1 MCRSGICF
9 NAIFGGAAVTV
20 AIRQPPSCVVSAKL
34 RAVLVE
40 QRLSPPSAVRWSSW
54 RINNTFLT
62 FDLSLWE
69 LCVCFL
75 PQPPGGV
82 SARFSDQPFLCS
94 FSFYLR
100 PEGGTREFTLGVVLS
115 TSALASML
123 TGSSLLI
130 FFCGVSR
137 PSPGGLSCWW
147 NTLRPSCLC
156 TELIWT
162 PACRHSP
169 PTPGTHSRSF
179 SSSTAFCAVTVS
191 GPCVFAKSVFP

>member
-69 LCVCFL
+69 LCVC
-75 PQPPGGV
+75 V
-82 SARFSDQPFLCS
+82 SR
-94 FSFYLR
+94 
-100 PEGGTREFTLGVVLS
+100 LS
-115 TSALASML
+115 HQGASALVSL
-123 TGSSLLI
+123 INLFSSLL
-130 FFCGVSR
+130 FF
-137 PSPGGLSCWW
+137 L
-147 NTLRPSCLC
+147 L
-156 TELIWT
+156 
-162 PACRHSP
+162 
-169 PTPGTHSRSF
+169 
-179 SSSTAFCAVTVS
+179 
-191 GPCVFAKSVFP
+191 FAA